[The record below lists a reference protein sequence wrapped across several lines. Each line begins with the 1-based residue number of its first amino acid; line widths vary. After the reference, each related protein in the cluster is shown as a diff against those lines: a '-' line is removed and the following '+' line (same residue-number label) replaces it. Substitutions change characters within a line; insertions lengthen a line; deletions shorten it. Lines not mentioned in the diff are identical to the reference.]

1 MNIGIVSTRIR
12 GLDGVS
18 LETAKWTTVLQRMG
32 HSVFYCA
39 GELDLDDVE
48 GWSVDE
54 MHFLDEDNQYL
65 HKRAFG
71 TGTDRLDRLD
81 IHHRIE
87 LAAAHLRGHL
97 EAFLRHYKIDLLIT
111 ENAQA
116 IPVHLPLGVALYDLI
131 RHGDILAIGHHH
143 DFYWE
148 RRRFKR
154 NRVEDMLHDF
164 FPPHLPNEKHVVINT
179 LMREVLKD
187 RCDID
192 ATCIPNVFDF
202 ATPAPRIDEFNADFR
217 QAIGLKDG
225 DVLILQPTRLVR
237 RKAIERSVELVRRLN
252 LADEGRPEGRY
263 KLVLTGGS
271 GDEGKDYERR
281 LRQIIFETRIPALFI
296 RDYLAPERFHGDGE
310 KRYALWDA
318 YVHAD
323 FVTYPSEYEGFGN
336 ALIETLYFR
345 KPLLVNR
352 YSVYR
357 ADIEPLGIDA
367 VTIDGKIQDETVE
380 QVKHV
385 LEDAGRRRRMV
396 ETNFQVGLRDFS
408 YERLETQLRALLDG
422 IRSG

>member
-18 LETAKWTTVLQRMG
+18 LETAKWTTVLRRMG
-32 HSVFYCA
+32 HAVFYCA
-39 GELDLDDVE
+39 GELDPDSVE
-48 GWSVDE
+48 GWSVAE

-65 HKRAFG
+65 HRRAFS

-81 IHHRIE
+81 IHHRVE

-97 EAFLRHYKIDLLIT
+97 EAFLRHYRIDLLIA

-116 IPVHLPLGVALYDLI
+116 IPVHLPLGVALYDVI
-131 RHGDILAIGHHH
+131 KHSGIPAIGHHH

-164 FPPHLPNEKHVVINT
+164 FPPLLPNEKHVVINT
-179 LMREVLKD
+179 LMREVLKE
-187 RCDID
+187 RCNID
-192 ATCIPNVFDF
+192 ATYIPNVFDF
-202 ATPAPRIDEFNADFR
+202 ATPAPQIDEFNADFR
-217 QAIGLKDG
+217 EVIGLKED
-225 DVLILQPTRLVR
+225 DMLILQPTRLVR

-252 LADEGRPEGRY
+252 LADDGRPDGRY
-263 KLVLTGGS
+263 KLVLTGSS
-271 GDEGKDYERR
+271 GDEGRDYERR
-281 LRQIIFETRIPALFI
+281 LRQTIFEAEIPALFV
-296 RDYLAPERFHGDGE
+296 RDHLAPERYGVSGE

-336 ALIETLYFR
+336 ALIETMYFR

-352 YSVYR
+352 YSVYE
-357 ADIEPLGIDA
+357 ADIEPQGIDA

-380 QVKHV
+380 QVKRI

-396 ETNFQVGLRDFS
+396 ETNYQTGLRDFS
-408 YERLETQLRALLDG
+408 YERLETQLRALLD
-422 IRSG
+422 SL